1 MYKIK
6 ETFLYEKDINVD
18 ILRKDKIKLEYFIRE
33 HTRYKKLSDDRF
45 LTINKILVVLRDFQN
60 NNPDIILTELE
71 NNILKLLK

>member
-33 HTRYKKLSDDRF
+33 YIRFKKLSDDRF
-45 LTINKILVVLRDFQN
+45 LTINKILAILRDFQN
-60 NNPDIILTELE
+60 NNPDIILAELE